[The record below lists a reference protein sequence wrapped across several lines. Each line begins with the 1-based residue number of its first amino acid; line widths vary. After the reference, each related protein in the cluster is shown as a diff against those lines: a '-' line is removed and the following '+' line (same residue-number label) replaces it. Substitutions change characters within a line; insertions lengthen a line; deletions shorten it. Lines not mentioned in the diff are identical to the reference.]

1 MPASDD
7 KQNVYLDPDTA
18 EIIIEQIAALK
29 ERIARAEE
37 QLNLLL
43 LEKRGPI
50 DTLIAL
56 SRIIGSQAHPKSPQ

>member
-18 EIIIEQIAALK
+18 EIIIEQIAVLK

-43 LEKRGPI
+43 LEK
-50 DTLIAL
+50 TE
-56 SRIIGSQAHPKSPQ
+56 